1 MSFDFEAAVQAPFR
15 MQPGLRR
22 LAEGAGHL
30 SLSIPGSRHLDE
42 KLQALSAAHPAALQC
57 VPGFDPL
64 PALHALARQAAAEH
78 SPAFDWDGDT
88 ATARRLGWAV
98 RGGEVFELAGRTPN
112 QPSALAQVGARLH
125 GLPAP
130 WRLGGLLALAFAE
143 DFALIDGRSATIP
156 WLAVALPSH
165 WAPEQKIGLRFAQV
179 HAPVAD
185 NQVLLAAGEAL
196 ARLVSQPTRWERFVW
211 TITANSRLNAH
222 PAGAAAPRWVAGDA
236 YQVAAQAWW
245 RTERQTFIPVDGAAQ
260 AVFTILVD
268 TQPLAQAIDSPAKAL
283 RLHEALASMSPA
295 VLRYR
300 NLHIVRDDLLSW
312 LARRAGA

>member
-22 LAEGAGHL
+22 LADGARHL
-30 SLSIPGSRHLDE
+30 SLSTPGGRHLDE
-42 KLQALSAAHPAALQC
+42 KLLALRAVPPAALQC
-57 VPGFDPL
+57 VPGFDPIL
-64 PALHALARQAAAEH
+64 ALHALAQQAAAEH
-78 SPAFDWDGDT
+78 SPAFDWDGNT

-98 RGGEVFELAGRTPN
+98 RGGEVLALTDACTHGST
-112 QPSALAQVGARLH
+112 LVAQVGTCLR

-130 WRLGGLLALAFAE
+130 WRLGALLALAFAE
-143 DFALIDGRSATIP
+143 DFALIDGHSATIP

-165 WAPEQKIGLRFAQV
+165 WAPEQKIGLHFAQV

-185 NQVLLAAGEAL
+185 NQVLLAAGDAL
-196 ARLVSQPTRWERFVW
+196 ARLVSQRTRWERFVW
-211 TITANSRLNAH
+211 TITANPKLNAH
-222 PAGAAAPRWVAGDA
+222 PAGAAAPGWVAGDA
-236 YQVAAQAWW
+236 DQVAAQAWW

-260 AVFTILVD
+260 AVFTILVN

-283 RLHEALASMSPA
+283 RLHEAVASMSPA
-295 VLRYR
+295 VLLYR

-312 LARRAGA
+312 LAQRADS